1 MREELDQQLC
11 KKYPKIFADRHA
23 DMKET
28 AMCWGFACGDGWYN
42 IINAL
47 CGNIQQYTDWQNQNA
62 AKGYKQ
68 YKPVPQLKAVQV
80 KEKFG
85 TLRFYSEGGD
95 DHIFGMIRMAEAMSA
110 VTCEECGAPGEQR
123 HGGWIR
129 TLCDDHEQERQ
140 RKMQERERKY
150 ETRDSDTNYKFIHED
165 SGSHD

>member
-11 KKYPKIFADRHA
+11 EKYPEIFEDRNA
-23 DMKET
+23 DMRET

-42 IINAL
+42 IINQL
-47 CGNIQQYTDWQNQNA
+47 CANIQHYTDWQNQNA
-62 AKGYKQ
+62 AKGYTQ
-68 YKPVPQLKAVQV
+68 YKQVPQLKAVQV

-123 HGGWIR
+123 HGGWVR
-129 TLCDDHEQERQ
+129 TLCDRHEAERQ
-140 RKMQERERKY
+140 RKMQERER
-150 ETRDSDTNYKFIHED
+150 EHVQRNDNYKFIHED